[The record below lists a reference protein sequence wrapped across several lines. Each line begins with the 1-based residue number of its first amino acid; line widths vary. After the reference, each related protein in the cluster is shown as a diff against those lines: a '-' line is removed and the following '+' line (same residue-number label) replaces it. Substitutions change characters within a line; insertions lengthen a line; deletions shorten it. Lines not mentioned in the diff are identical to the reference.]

1 MREKY
6 SSAVIA
12 LYAMLVPALA
22 TAQFAV
28 AYEPSPPPI
37 ESQMSSERLREEWK
51 TCRWRLGALRLA
63 PAVFVRDVQYLRN
76 VYGTRPPYVS
86 DVTASAGVGL
96 YGYLPLGAHGMLAA
110 KAEPV
115 YTWWRDLTERR
126 VWNGHYGAA
135 ATWEKGRLALLA
147 MANLRQEPRVPSA
160 DLIQPIN
167 TKEGSVL
174 GEVEFRLTPQVATV
188 VRHEERE
195 VQYRRRDVP
204 DLASELDRLERN
216 QRLQALGWRWRPGKR
231 VTLGAGLS
239 RAEVR
244 FPDAENDLSA
254 SGNGWFVEGRF
265 EGTRW
270 TANATFFKHRLK
282 PEGHS
287 LFLPYS
293 RTSWGFQ
300 IGSRE
305 YQKLQWRLYGHRRIA
320 FLARVLGYHVDEGY
334 GATVGLRLREQ
345 ILAAV
350 LFEEGSFDGIGAPDG
365 SKDLVGWQVDW
376 QPRGRAWRLGVRG
389 SREWRELG
397 GEKLE
402 VERFSVSLGLGA
414 NRGRW

>member
-1 MREKY
+1 MVGKY
-6 SSAVIA
+6 SPVVIA
-12 LYAMLVPALA
+12 LCLTVVPASA
-22 TAQFAV
+22 PAQFAV
-28 AYEPSPPPI
+28 AYEASPPLIERPI
-37 ESQMSSERLREEWK
+37 FSERLREEWRS
-51 TCRWRLGALRLA
+51 CRWRLGALRLA

-76 VYGTRPPYVS
+76 VYGTRTPYVS

-96 YGYLPLGAHGMLAA
+96 YGYLPLGAHGMLAVR
-110 KAEPV
+110 AEPI
-115 YTWWRDLTERR
+115 YTWWRDLSERR
-126 VWNGHYGAA
+126 VWNGRYGAA
-135 ATWEKGRLALLA
+135 ATLEKGRLALLA
-147 MANLRQEPRVPSA
+147 MANLRREPRVPSA

-174 GEVEFRLTPQVATV
+174 AEAEFRLTPQVATI

-195 VQYRRRDVP
+195 IQYRRRDVP
-204 DLASELDRLERN
+204 DLDSELIQLERN

-231 VTLGAGLS
+231 VTVGAGLS

-244 FPDAENDLSA
+244 FPSAENDLSA

-270 TANATFFKHRLK
+270 TGNLNLFKHRLK
-282 PEGHS
+282 PEGNS
-287 LFLPYS
+287 LFIPYS
-293 RTSWGFQ
+293 GTSWVFQ

-320 FLARVLGYHVDEGY
+320 FLARILGYHEDEGY
-334 GATVGLRLREQ
+334 GVTVGLRLRER

-350 LFEEGSFDGIGAPDG
+350 LFEQGSLEGVGAPDG
-365 SKDLVGWQVDW
+365 SRDLVGWQVDW
-376 QPRGRAWRLGVRG
+376 QPHGRAWKFGIKG

-402 VERFSVSLGLGA
+402 VERFSVSLALGTS
-414 NRGRW
+414 RGRW